1 MIGDSMLEGLDE
13 RKMSSKCVAKV
24 RKFPWATTD
33 DIYHYIMPLLR
44 KQPENVNLHIGTN
57 DASSCN
63 SSEIVNNLL
72 VLKLRSFISQKL
84 PNVIY
89 YFIETDN
96 EIRYSS
102 WKGYYWAWSYTPC
115 IEEVNKQLND
125 FDFDI
130 IDNSNLSRAH
140 LNGGGLHLNTKC
152 MYVTV
157 CKKSDWRFL
166 EIVK

>member
-1 MIGDSMLEGLDE
+1 
-13 RKMSSKCVAKV
+13 
-24 RKFPWATTD
+24 
-33 DIYHYIMPLLR
+33 MPLLQ
-44 KQPENVNLHIGTN
+44 KQPDNVNLHIGTN

-102 WKGYYWAWSYTPC
+102 WKGY
-115 IEEVNKQLND
+115 
-125 FDFDI
+125 F
-130 IDNSNLSRAH
+130 
-140 LNGGGLHLNTKC
+140 
-152 MYVTV
+152 
-157 CKKSDWRFL
+157 
-166 EIVK
+166 

>member
-1 MIGDSMLEGLDE
+1 
-13 RKMSSKCVAKV
+13 
-24 RKFPWATTD
+24 
-33 DIYHYIMPLLR
+33 MPLLQ
-44 KQPENVNLHIGTN
+44 KQPDNVSLHIRTN

-102 WKGYYWAWSYTPC
+102 WKGY
-115 IEEVNKQLND
+115 
-125 FDFDI
+125 F
-130 IDNSNLSRAH
+130 
-140 LNGGGLHLNTKC
+140 
-152 MYVTV
+152 
-157 CKKSDWRFL
+157 
-166 EIVK
+166 